1 MCRTLSLACL
11 LCTLAVPLFAQGV
24 QTGTV
29 RGTVRDEQG
38 LAVPGVTVTVSS
50 PALQG
55 VRSAITNAEGRY
67 TFATLP
73 PGDYTIRVE
82 LSGFGTVER
91 KSTVP
96 LGLVVEQD
104 VTLKPAGVAETVQV
118 VAETPAPI
126 ATSIVGA
133 NFKHE
138 EIELLAVP
146 RTLAGIAEMSPGL
159 TNVTPNAGQVSI
171 NGAFSFDN
179 VFMLNGVDVNDNLF
193 GSPQNLFIEDAIQE
207 TQTLT
212 SGIGAE
218 YGRFSGGVVNAISK
232 SGGNTFSGS
241 GRANLTNPSWSTET
255 PFEVKN
261 GTTHKNKLSKS
272 YEGTF
277 GGPIVKDRLWF
288 FSAGRWATTASATTF
303 PETGIEN
310 TQTDKNKRGEIKLTG
325 TIVNNHT
332 IQGGYLNNST
342 TNASRPT
349 FGFSIDPFTVGNRT
363 LPNSFYYTN
372 YHGVLSNN
380 LLLEAQYSQRKFGFR
395 DAGGTSTNI
404 IDSPFFTLGTSRH
417 YNSQYFD
424 ATDPENRNNRQLTAN
439 LTYFWQRAG
448 RHEIKSGYEF
458 FRSQRTGGNSQSATN
473 YVFDAD
479 YLTDAAGKPVYDSSG
494 HLIPLFVPGETQIEN
509 WQPVRGAL
517 LNVDTN
523 SSCRGSQPPTT

>member
-1 MCRTLSLACL
+1 MRVFRLSLAWL
-11 LCTLAVPLFAQGV
+11 LCTLAVPLFAQGT
-24 QTGTV
+24 QTGTI

-55 VRSAITNAEGRY
+55 VRSATTNGEGGY

-241 GRANLTNPSWSTET
+241 GRVNLTNPSWSSET

-261 GTTHKNKLSKS
+261 GTTHKDTLSKS

-277 GGPIVKDRLWF
+277 GGPIVRDRLWF
-288 FSAGRWATTASATTF
+288 FSAGRLSSLDTATTF
-303 PETGIEN
+303 PETGLAN
-310 TQTDKNKRGEIKLTG
+310 TQTDKNKRGELKLTG
-325 TIVNNHT
+325 TLARTHT

-342 TNASRPT
+342 TNSSRPT
-349 FGFSIDPFTVGNRT
+349 FGFSIDPFTIGNRT
-363 LPNSFYYTN
+363 LPNSFHYTN
-372 YHGVLSNN
+372 YHGVLSSN
-380 LLLEAQYSQRKFGFR
+380 LLLEGQYSQREFGER
-395 DAGGTSTNI
+395 WQI
-404 IDSPFFTLGTSRH
+404 SR
-417 YNSQYFD
+417 SGVDLVQ
-424 ATDPENRNNRQLTAN
+424 ALPAPRPPDPARC
-439 LTYFWQRAG
+439 
-448 RHEIKSGYEF
+448 
-458 FRSQRTGGNSQSATN
+458 
-473 YVFDAD
+473 
-479 YLTDAAGKPVYDSSG
+479 SS
-494 HLIPLFVPGETQIEN
+494 
-509 WQPVRGAL
+509 
-517 LNVDTN
+517 
-523 SSCRGSQPPTT
+523 